1 MAQSLLS
8 DTTSATAQQP
18 KFSAKDGNV
27 QAENSG
33 NIPMQV
39 SGGNSM
45 VTSYARC
52 CHPLPGEPIMGH
64 LSAGKG
70 LVVHRQECSNIAEL
84 ASDPERVFPLT
95 WADQVEGDFTVA
107 LRIEAQTQRGLI
119 AELAE
124 LVTDAEANIE
134 RIGIEERD
142 AHLAIVNLTL
152 AVRDRIHLARI
163 IKRMRNLLHV
173 ERITR
178 VLS

>member
-1 MAQSLLS
+1 
-8 DTTSATAQQP
+8 
-18 KFSAKDGNV
+18 
-27 QAENSG
+27 
-33 NIPMQV
+33 
-39 SGGNSM
+39 
-45 VTSYARC
+45 
-52 CHPLPGEPIMGH
+52 MGH

-70 LVVHRQECSNIAEL
+70 LVVHRQECSNLTEL

-95 WADQVEGDFTVA
+95 WAEQIEGDFTVA

-178 VLS
+178 VIS